1 MSAGRSH
8 KGQRAGVASIGIVVM
23 VLLVIM
29 GAQIVRLSQKL
40 EDKEARIS
48 ELQEQYEEELLRTS
62 ELEELEA
69 YMQSDEYIE
78 EMARSKLGLVYDDEI
93 IYKESE
99 E

>member
-1 MSAGRSH
+1 MRTGRSR

-23 VLLVIM
+23 VFMVIM
-29 GAQIVRLSQKL
+29 GAQIVRLNNKL
-40 EDKEARIS
+40 DEKEARLS